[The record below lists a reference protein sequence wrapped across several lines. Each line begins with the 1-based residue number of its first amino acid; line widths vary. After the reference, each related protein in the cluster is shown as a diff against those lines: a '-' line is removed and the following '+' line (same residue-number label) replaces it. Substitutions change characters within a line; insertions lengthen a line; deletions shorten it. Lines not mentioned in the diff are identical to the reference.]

1 MSDGTFAD
9 LMTRERERINSERD
23 NIRAQQRELEGKL
36 EAINREFAAIEA
48 YENAKTGRGTRGPS
62 NGGGRTATRARRG
75 SKRAEIL
82 AILEDNPHG
91 FTRGELLA
99 KMDLK
104 GNKAGEMSVS
114 NALTALTKAGIVVR
128 RDGKYIGGVG

>member
-1 MSDGTFAD
+1 
-9 LMTRERERINSERD
+9 MTRERERITTERE
-23 NIRAQQRELEGKL
+23 NIRAQQRELEAKL
-36 EAINREFAAIEA
+36 AGIDREFAAIEA
-48 YENAKTGRGTRGPS
+48 YENAKSGKAARGGSVSAAST
-62 NGGGRTATRARRG
+62 TRARRG
-75 SKRAEIL
+75 SKRGEIL

-91 FTRGELLA
+91 FTRGELLT

-114 NALTALTKAGIVVR
+114 NALTALTKAGTVVR